1 MTAAMPD
8 TLTTPSDWPIA
19 FFDDDYLKIYAPRL
33 TEERTRA
40 EVEFLER
47 ELALVAN
54 ERELARDANERHST
68 LAPGARVLDLACGAG
83 RHAVGMAMRG
93 HRVTGFDFN
102 ANYLELGARAAREA
116 GTSVTWV
123 QGDMRDFHFDAPFQ
137 AAYSYFTS
145 FGYYSDEENE
155 HVLANIASA
164 LEPGGRFLIEVT
176 NRDYLLT
183 HPMQRSWLQRDDG
196 ALLMEENTI
205 DLTTSRVTTRQT
217 LIEPGAG
224 SRITKEYVLRVY
236 TCAELAAL
244 MRRHGL
250 DVERCL
256 GGADGSEYSR
266 DSRRLVQVA
275 TRRGR

>member
-1 MTAAMPD
+1 MSEAMTD
-8 TLTTPSDWPIA
+8 TQTTQTDWPIA

-33 TEERTRA
+33 TAERTQA
-40 EVEFLER
+40 EVAFIEHQLGLDPKER
-47 ELALVAN
+47 ELA
-54 ERELARDANERHST
+54 

-83 RHAVGMAMRG
+83 RHAVGMAKRG

-102 ANYLELGARAAREA
+102 ASYLELGAKAAREA
-116 GTSVTWV
+116 GTTVTWV
-123 QGDMRDFHFDAPFQ
+123 QGDMREFRFEQPFQ

-145 FGYYSDEENE
+145 FGYYSDDENE
-155 HVLANIASA
+155 RVLTNIARA

-183 HPMQRSWLQRDDG
+183 HPLQRSWLQRDDG

-205 DLTTSRVTTRQT
+205 DLVSSRVTTRQT

-250 DVERCL
+250 EVTRAL
-256 GGADGSEYSR
+256 GGIDGAEFGR
-266 DSRRLVQVA
+266 DSHRLVLVA
-275 TRRGR
+275 TRRGG